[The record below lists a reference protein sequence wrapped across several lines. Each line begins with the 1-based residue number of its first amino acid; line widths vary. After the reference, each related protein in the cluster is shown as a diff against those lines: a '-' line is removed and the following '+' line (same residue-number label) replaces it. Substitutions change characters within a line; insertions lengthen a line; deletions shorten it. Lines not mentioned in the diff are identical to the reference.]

1 MSHVEGLSEITANL
15 QKAMNAEIGKMN
27 QRVDLAGDVLLEA
40 VRHQASLTDHT
51 YQDLAKEKP
60 PYPYSAKYNTNTGP
74 HKDDSQLHIQSCEL
88 YRNIEKVS
96 DVGVVKTEVAVGV
109 SPSNVPYIE
118 NVVYGIP
125 YQGAGIPSVRPRPFL
140 QRAFTQMKPLVA
152 DIIKG
157 GTS

>member
-1 MSHVEGLSEITANL
+1 MSHIEGLENITANM
-15 QKAMNAEIGKMN
+15 QKAMSAEIAKMN
-27 QRVDLAGDVLLEA
+27 GRLDLAGNVLLEA
-40 VRHQASLTDHT
+40 VRHQASLNDHS
-51 YQDLAKEKP
+51 YADLKRLK
-60 PYPYSAKYNTNTGP
+60 YPYSDKHNTNYGP
-74 HKDDSQLHIQSCEL
+74 HKDDSQLHIQSGEL